1 MDNFDLMFSVMP
13 IIFTIMLVLM
23 LGFFAFIFI
32 SGIRGWHENNKAP
45 VLSVLAK
52 IVAKRTKVSES
63 SDLDANGMTTHSSS
77 TWYYV
82 TFEVESGDRMEFSV
96 QGEVYGLMAEGDRG
110 KLMFQGTRFLG
121 FEREQIEDGI
131 KNSK

>member
-1 MDNFDLMFSVMP
+1 MDYFDSAFGIIP
-13 IIFTIMLVLM
+13 IIGTIMFVFIF
-23 LGFFAFIFI
+23 GCFIFIFI
-32 SGIRGWHENNKAP
+32 SGIKGWHENNKAP

-63 SDLDANGMTTHSSS
+63 SDLDANGMATHSSS
-77 TWYYV
+77 TWYYA

-110 KLMFQGTRFLG
+110 KLTFQGTRFLG
-121 FEREQIEDGI
+121 FEREQIDDEI